1 MRSDITIVFDTRRSL
16 DLNATVEP
24 SPQRQSDARDW
35 FDSAWETLGCEPLR
49 PSGKVLLLD
58 KVLGVADALGYDVLS
73 TDEGSARVR
82 RTPGPGAGAPAHHRG
97 PARPDGRLLI
107 CLSAPQRR
115 TFVTRRGGPRRDPIF
130 WPGLAPA
137 DPPGHRP
144 HLAFPFRMPPGPAV
158 PRAATSRA
166 AFPS

>member
-73 TDEGSARVR
+73 PTRRKRASSPNTWPWRWSARASPW
-82 RTPGPGAGAPAHHRG
+82 TCPA
-97 PARPDGRLLI
+97 
-107 CLSAPQRR
+107 
-115 TFVTRRGGPRRDPIF
+115 
-130 WPGLAPA
+130 
-137 DPPGHRP
+137 
-144 HLAFPFRMPPGPAV
+144 
-158 PRAATSRA
+158 
-166 AFPS
+166 